1 MRSDL
6 LTTAERERERDA
18 VELVLAGVTGALTA
32 VPVESEWRRCCL
44 DMKMMLT
51 TALPREG
58 S

>member
-18 VELVLAGVTGALTA
+18 VELVLAGVTDALTV
-32 VPVESEWRRCCL
+32 VPVESEWRRCFL
-44 DMKMMLT
+44 DMKMMLK